1 MVSKIVVVGAGYA
14 GIFLCTNLSSKLKDI
29 AEIILI
35 DRNDYHQLMQEIHL
49 VASGFRTS
57 EQLKIPISSLI
68 YGKKIK
74 FIQSNVKKIL
84 PDKKTIVLDSEE
96 IKYDE
101 LIICLGSST
110 KYFNIPGADKY
121 TLPLRSIYDA
131 SIIYNHISEIIKEE
145 VKNNIVIVGAG
156 ATGISLGSAL
166 AEMINLSKNKD
177 NIKVNIIEATS
188 TILYGWDLK
197 IKNKVEDILKK
208 KGIRIFH
215 NSLVERVDENILFL
229 KDGLEIKSSLII
241 WTAGVRGFNIDIEPT
256 IEKTNDGRIIV
267 DEYCKTNQ
275 YENIYSIG
283 DIAAMKNS
291 KGVLYPP
298 LAQIAVR
305 QARYLAD
312 YISEYYINKV
322 VPKEKFDYEIKAQIL
337 SVGNNEYVG
346 LLNNYVVSGDIAK
359 MIDEFTK
366 NTYMKSLK
374 TGGKNISV
382 NLYENDFFSQVL
394 AGMTFAGFT
403 FFKSL
408 EKLSK

>member
-1 MVSKIVVVGAGYA
+1 MGNKIVIIGAGYA
-14 GIFLCTNLSSKLKDI
+14 GVFLSTNLSSKLKDL

-35 DRNDYHQLMQEIHL
+35 DRNSYHQLMQEIHL
-49 VASGFRTS
+49 VASGFRT
-57 EQLKIPISSLI
+57 EDQLKIPISSLI
-68 YGKKIK
+68 QGKKIK
-74 FIQSNVKKIL
+74 FIQSNVKKIF
-84 PDKKTIVLDSEE
+84 PDKRTVMLDSEE

-131 SIIYNHISEIIKEE
+131 SIIFDHISKIIKED
-145 VKNNIVIVGAG
+145 KKHNIVIVGAG

-188 TILYGWDLK
+188 TILYGWDIK
-197 IKNKVEDILKK
+197 VKNKVEDILKK
-208 KGIRIFH
+208 RGIRIFH
-215 NSLVERVDENILFL
+215 NSLVERVDEKTLFL
-229 KDGLEIKSSLII
+229 KDGLQINSSLII
-241 WTAGVRGFNIDIEPT
+241 WTAGVKGFNIDIEPG

-267 DEYCKTNQ
+267 NEFCRTNQ
-275 YENIYSIG
+275 YDNIYSIG

-312 YISEYYINKV
+312 FISDRYTDDMT
-322 VPKEKFDYEIKAQIL
+322 PKEKFDYEIKA
-337 SVGNNEYVG
+337 
-346 LLNNYVVSGDIAK
+346 
-359 MIDEFTK
+359 
-366 NTYMKSLK
+366 
-374 TGGKNISV
+374 
-382 NLYENDFFSQVL
+382 
-394 AGMTFAGFT
+394 
-403 FFKSL
+403 
-408 EKLSK
+408 